1 MGRSYTSGGA
11 PIPFDFELDGVPF
24 TAAGGL
30 NVLEMSELAAHAEED
45 VNSAAG
51 AAALAVVF
59 RGSLGEDYERFKKHC
74 GVHGTRPDV
83 LLNIMQDM
91 VEHLAETPTPPSGQS
106 SPGRPETGGT
116 SRVALPETQPL
127 SDEDIARYRA
137 AIAEAERTRSQG

>member
-1 MGRSYTSGGA
+1 MGRSYTSGGK
-11 PIPFDFELDGVPF
+11 PVPFDFELDGVGF
-24 TAAGGL
+24 VAGGGL

-59 RGSLGEDYERFKKHC
+59 RGALGEDYERFKRHC
-74 GVHGTRPDV
+74 GAHGTRPDV

-91 VEHLAETPTPPSGQS
+91 VEHLAETPTEPSGRF
-106 SPGRPETGGT
+106 SPGRPETAGT

-137 AIAEAERTRSQG
+137 AIAEAERTRSPG